1 MDINSGNGKGL
12 VKFSNG
18 LAIQWGRVD
27 SPGSGSG
34 SGVINFQLPFTGQYA
49 YSIEVTPEYASP
61 QYPVFDVSVQRMSG
75 SLCNVYFRQGSNT
88 SIITGVYATWM
99 AIGKWK

>member
-1 MDINSGNGKGL
+1 MDINSGNGEGL

-18 LAIQWGRVD
+18 LAIQWGRVN
-27 SPGSGSG
+27 SPGSGPG
-34 SGVINFQLPFTGQYA
+34 AGVINFQLPFTGQYA
-49 YSIEVTPEYASP
+49 YSIEVTPEYVSP
-61 QYPVFDVSVQRMSG
+61 QYPVFDVSVQRTSG